1 MIRCQAKRSQRSGL
15 ILLIVLGMLALF
27 SLLATTFLVLSSQSR
42 SASVAIATVK
52 LRQPDPRALS
62 DLVVQQL
69 VRDTNDTR
77 SAFFGHSLL
86 ADVYGPNPIRTTIRQ
101 LPPTVPKVL
110 GKDANDQAFLWI
122 ALNNPGSSLA
132 LGRDAYNGRLVT
144 FLAGPLKGNSF
155 RILDYIGEFNN
166 AALAYSIVIDL
177 STHEGGLLTG
187 DILSGTVAVPVTK
200 PLRGWLADH
209 PLHLVQDAQ
218 GIPYPLL
225 INDAAFNGV
234 GYGLNLANG
243 AQDVGPTINAGGTNL
258 TIPMGL
264 FHSYSDTAAWKLGN
278 TNEGYDVA
286 DYRDYFL
293 HFRELGGSLTQV
305 QRQIPSFHRPELINY
320 LSSLYGAPTSM
331 TPVQVRQF
339 IDILEFA
346 MARPL
351 AVNITSST
359 PSLRLAR
366 NPYFTGRPPNGSG
379 QVPTL
384 ELNFD
389 NWGQAPAYLEEKK
402 LQAYVSQLINGEW
415 DVDNDGDG
423 TEESVWVDPNLP
435 LVPAPDG
442 RMLKVLVA
450 PMIVDLDA
458 RLNLNT
464 AGVLAQTDPGWE
476 QNTSTSFTQVLDP
489 VKRLSQGFGYGPAEI
504 SLNHILSM
512 SAYAAGQ
519 TPFHSRNGPDIVP
532 GAGQTFYNPDAN
544 DLISRFYERDFTAEH
559 YHGPR
564 AGFPSSGLPLARGG
578 GFGLGID
585 RYGNPLVLRNQFS
598 ASIPDEQK
606 NDPYEISPMKKSGSD
621 RLFTLSELE
630 KVLRNGDATDNQ
642 LPNRLAEVIAPIGA
656 NPPFANNIARM
667 ITTRSA
673 ELRHAN
679 LGTPSGINSPFGA
692 SLLGWL
698 HTLYQ
703 ERLTTQSSTR
713 FPPAF
718 DASDSPTQAQE
729 RRRRFANLFPADF
742 RQGLRMNPNQPFGN
756 GRDDN
761 ANGLIDEPLELENV
775 VQEEQFPVVL
785 ANGNASVSSV
795 PGVYGQ
801 AIGNERPRLASRQQ
815 LTRQIYCL
823 AYLLTPLE
831 NVDLPGVQSTDP
843 KYKQKRA
850 RMLAQWAVN
859 IVDFR
864 DGDSAMTRFPFD
876 EDPFDLGSQSN
887 LPFEW
892 EPQPGNVVWGME
904 FPELQLT
911 ESLAFHDKRTK
922 DTDQDNGTQGTKT
935 NAAMNADDD
944 FDQYR
949 LPQGS
954 LFLELY
960 ATRTTGAPDQSSL
973 TENMPSVSPS
983 LYLNDNGQMKL
994 DLGKMAPPSN
1004 QYGRQPVWRVGIS
1017 NVEQPGQSPN
1027 DLLRS
1032 GTVASPSLLYQSST
1046 NSDTDGDGINDRTGS
1061 GLYYNIDDTAADLTF
1076 DRMVW
1081 FANVDPSAGGNNLP
1095 IPNLAGSSNPRVQQ
1109 YPRVFFSRN
1118 TGPAYLPGGSYA
1130 VVGPRRTTYV
1140 GSQNVAASTDHLPSP
1155 QRFVLNANG
1164 FESYMLDGT
1173 RLGSAATLPANSA
1186 VKPALGITAA
1196 ASRLPGWNILDN
1208 VGMGI
1213 LGTGLNISEPLPIQG
1228 QPYYQLPTLSLDST
1242 DTGGSAGSFSYPGFR
1257 DMPIDSWKDF
1267 SKTAGKTLPD
1277 QPFDEDSAR
1286 NRVLLDANM
1295 QDIGTYAN
1303 ARTAYLQRLADPDFP
1318 YDPEDNPY
1326 ITIDWIS
1333 LDLSVF
1339 SGEGNE
1345 AAAPGKNPNPTFAF
1359 QTRYKDGSGANHL
1372 SQLQAGTGGN
1382 STPPQSHGTMLFTYS
1397 TGELRTTT
1405 TYSGSPM
1412 PATQVPHFNQ
1422 QLGDTKFSP
1431 AVARSSSSLGYLNLG
1446 RPLIQNPTAL
1456 ANYDAFGPPLTNA
1469 SEPIFNGAPRETVA
1483 SLFWFN
1489 RPYATPYELMLVP
1502 GVGPG
1507 ELNRTATTSDRSK
1520 LYARQTNDRLRSPFG
1535 HLMNFFESSP
1545 KGAGESE
1552 FYLLMELMETPAQY
1566 ADSAVVKNPASLQQ
1580 PHAGGDTTSDLIR
1593 SEMLSDYFAPR
1604 NSVPSMVNPGKVNI
1618 NTIPGTQIWKGVELN
1633 YLRGND
1639 RTADPAATSNSNWP
1653 QIAASRRGYAPAS
1666 NPFLVDQHP
1675 NMNPAYPTQFAGAF
1689 RPGLLGAVGPV
1700 LAGESAKDGG
1710 GNLQSTR
1717 LRNVVRKSNTLFR
1730 SDAVPSPDPIPDA
1743 AIPLML
1749 GNNGQNLGRYRDSDK
1764 QPFIAYQRLTRL
1776 PNLVTQQSNV
1786 YAVWLTVGFFE
1797 FDIEN
1802 SGIGAEFT
1810 GNRGE
1815 VTRYRSFY
1823 MIDRTAP
1830 VGFRPGEDLNTD
1842 KAILLRRFIE

>member
-1 MIRCQAKRSQRSGL
+1 MIRRSLRQSDRSGL

-52 LRQPDPRALS
+52 LRQPDPRAIS

-86 ADVYGPNPIRTTIRQ
+86 ADVYGPNPIRTTARQ
-101 LPPTVPKVL
+101 VPKVL

-122 ALNNPGSSLA
+122 AMNNPGNNTLA
-132 LGRDAYNGRLVT
+132 VGRDAYNGRLVT

-177 STHEGGLLTG
+177 STHQGGMLTG
-187 DILSGTVAVPVTK
+187 DILSGTVAVSVTK
-200 PLRGWLADH
+200 PIRSWLADH

-218 GIPYPLL
+218 GIAYPML

-234 GYGLNLANG
+234 GYGLNLSNG
-243 AQDVGPTINAGGTNL
+243 SQDVGETISIGGNNV

-264 FHSYSDTAAWKLGN
+264 FHSYRDTAAWKLGN
-278 TNEGYDVA
+278 TNEGYDVP

-293 HFRELGGSLTQV
+293 HYRALGGGSQSPS
-305 QRQIPSFHRPELINY
+305 QRQIPSFHRPDLINY
-320 LSSLYGAPTSM
+320 LTALYGNPTSM
-331 TPVQVRQF
+331 TPAQVRQL
-339 IDILEFA
+339 IELLDFA

-351 AVNITSST
+351 AINITGPSFPT
-359 PSLRLAR
+359 PSPRLVR
-366 NPYFTGRPPNGSG
+366 NPYFTGRPPNASG
-379 QVPTL
+379 QVPIL
-384 ELNFD
+384 ELNLD
-389 NWGQAPAYLEEKK
+389 QWGQAPAYLEEKK
-402 LQAYVSQLINGEW
+402 LQAYVHQLINGEW

-423 TEESVWVDPNLP
+423 ANESVWIDPSLP

-450 PMIVDLDA
+450 PMIVDLDN

-464 AGVLAQTDPGWE
+464 AGDLAQADANYVVPVS
-476 QNTSTSFTQVLDP
+476 NSFTQFLETNPAARV
-489 VKRLSQGFGYGPAEI
+489 LSQGFGYGPADI
-504 SLNHILSM
+504 SISHMLPPGNFQ
-512 SAYAAGQ
+512 AGQ
-519 TPFHSRNGPDIVP
+519 TPFHLRGGPDSVP
-532 GAGQTFYNPDAN
+532 GLGQTSFNPDGN
-544 DLISRFYERDFTAEH
+544 DLLSRFYEREFSAEH
-559 YHGPR
+559 YHGPGGTR
-564 AGFPSSGLPLARGG
+564 PSAGLPLARRG
-578 GFGLGID
+578 GFALGVD
-585 RYGNPLVLRNQFS
+585 RNGNPLVLQNQFS
-598 ASIPDEQK
+598 GSVPDEQK
-606 NDPYEISPMKKSGSD
+606 NDPYESAPMKDSGSD
-621 RLFTLSELE
+621 RLFSLIELE
-630 KVLRNGDATDNQ
+630 KILRRDDATEAQ
-642 LPNRLAEVIAPIGA
+642 LPDRLREVLDLAAAGNVNRIV
-656 NPPFANNIARM
+656 
-667 ITTRSA
+667 TTRSA
-673 ELRHAN
+673 ELRYAN
-679 LGTPSGINSPFGA
+679 IGTPSGINSPFGA

-703 ERLTTQSSTR
+703 ERLTAQNNTR
-713 FPPAF
+713 FPAVPN
-718 DASDSPTQAQE
+718 TLVGRQ
-729 RRRRFANLFPADF
+729 RFASLFPADF

-761 ANGLIDEPLELENV
+761 GNGLIDEPVELENV
-775 VQEEQFPVVL
+775 AQQESFPVVQS
-785 ANGNASVSSV
+785 NGPVAVNSVT
-795 PGVYGQ
+795 GVYGTS
-801 AIGNERPRLASRQQ
+801 IGNEPARLASRQ
-815 LTRQIYCL
+815 LLARQIYCL
-823 AYLLTPLE
+823 AYMLTPLDG
-831 NVDLPGVQSTDP
+831 VDMPGVPAGDAR
-843 KYKQKRA
+843 YKQKRA
-850 RMLAQWAVN
+850 RVLAQWAVN

-864 DGDSAMTRFPFD
+864 DGDVAMTRFPYD
-876 EDPFDLGSQSN
+876 EDPFDNGSSSN

-922 DTDQDNGTQGTKT
+922 DTDQDNGTQGTRV

-960 ATRTTGAPDQSSL
+960 ATRTTGSATDQTL
-973 TENMPSVSPS
+973 PAASPS
-983 LYLNDNGQMKL
+983 LYVNDNGQLKL
-994 DLGKMAPPSN
+994 DLGKMAPSSPTF
-1004 QYGRQPVWRVGIS
+1004 GRQPVWRVGIS

-1027 DLLRS
+1027 ELLRNGS
-1032 GTVASPSLLYQSST
+1032 VASPSLLYQSSI
-1046 NSDTDGDGINDRTGS
+1046 NGDSDGDGINDREGS
-1061 GLYYNIDDTAADLTF
+1061 GLVYNFDNATATSLTF

-1095 IPNLAGSSNPRVQQ
+1095 IPNLTGSSDPRRDQ
-1109 YPRVFFSRN
+1109 YPRIFFSRN
-1118 TGPAYLPGGSYA
+1118 NASAYLTGGSYA
-1130 VVGPRRTTYV
+1130 VVGPRQTTYT

-1155 QRFVLNANG
+1155 QRFVLTPTSVETYLLNG
-1164 FESYMLDGT
+1164 N
-1173 RLGSAATLPANSA
+1173 RLGVTATLPSGSA
-1186 VKPALGITAA
+1186 VKPAVGIIAA
-1196 ASRLPGWNILDN
+1196 ASRLTGWNVLDN
-1208 VGMGI
+1208 AATGVI
-1213 LGTGLNISEPLPIQG
+1213 GTGLNISEPLPIQG
-1228 QPYYQLPTLSLDST
+1228 QPYYQLPTQPLDST
-1242 DTGGSAGSFSYPGFR
+1242 DTGGSAGGFSYPGFR

-1277 QPFDEDSAR
+1277 QPFDEDPAR

-1295 QDIGTYAN
+1295 QNIGTYAN

-1318 YDPEDNPY
+1318 YDPETNPY

-1333 LDLSVF
+1333 LDLTVF
-1339 SGEGNE
+1339 SGEDDE
-1345 AAAPGKNPNPTFAF
+1345 TKAPGKNQTPTFAF
-1359 QTRYKDGSGANHL
+1359 QSRYKDGSSANHF
-1372 SQLQAGTGGN
+1372 SQLQAGIVNTYKA
-1382 STPPQSHGTMLFTYS
+1382 TPSHGGMVFSYS
-1397 TGELRTTT
+1397 TGQLNSRGKYT
-1405 TYSGSPM
+1405 GAPM
-1412 PATQVPHFNQ
+1412 AATQTPFFNYL
-1422 QLGDTKFSP
+1422 LGDTSLTQATKQ
-1431 AVARSSSSLGYLNLG
+1431 SSTSLGYLNIG
-1446 RPLIQNPTAL
+1446 RPDPTKPNHTTVAD
-1456 ANYDAFGPPLTNA
+1456 YDAYGPPLFIAANN
-1469 SEPIFNGAPRETVA
+1469 PFNGAPQTVA
-1483 SLFWFN
+1483 GSLFWFN
-1489 RPYATPYELMLVP
+1489 RPFASPYELMLVP

-1507 ELNRTATTSDRSK
+1507 ELNQTATTLDRSK
-1520 LYARQTNDRLRSPFG
+1520 LYARQTSDRLRAPFG

-1552 FYLLMELMETPAQY
+1552 FYLLMELMETPAPY
-1566 ADSAVVKNPASLQQ
+1566 ADAAVVKNPASLQQ
-1580 PHAGGDTTSDLIR
+1580 IHAGGDTDSDLIR

-1604 NSVPSMVNPGKVNI
+1604 NFIPSMVNPGKVNI
-1618 NTIPGTQIWKGVELN
+1618 NTIPGEQMWKGVELN
-1633 YLRGND
+1633 YLRGSARNNP
-1639 RTADPAATSNSNWP
+1639 TTGTNWA

-1675 NMNPAYPTQFAGAF
+1675 NLNPAYPTQFAGAF

-1700 LAGESAKDGG
+1700 LAGEAAKDGS

-1717 LRNVVRKSNTLFR
+1717 LRNLVRKSHTLLR
-1730 SDAVPSPDPIPDA
+1730 PDTVPSPDPLPDGA
-1743 AIPLML
+1743 TPLML
-1749 GNNGQNLGRYRDSDK
+1749 GGANAQQLGLYRDSDK

-1786 YAVWLTVGFFE
+1786 YAVWMTVGFFE
-1797 FDIEN
+1797 FDFEN

-1815 VTRYRSFY
+1815 VTRHRSFY
-1823 MIDRTAP
+1823 IIDRTTP

>member
-1 MIRCQAKRSQRSGL
+1 MIRRQAKRSNRSAL

-52 LRQPDPRALS
+52 LRQPDPRAMS

-86 ADVYGPNPIRTTIRQ
+86 ADVYGPNPIRTTARQ
-101 LPPTVPKVL
+101 IPKVL

-122 ALNNPGSSLA
+122 AMNNPGNLLA
-132 LGRDAYNGRLVT
+132 IGRDAYNGRLVT

-177 STHEGGLLTG
+177 STHQGGMLTG
-187 DILSGTVAVPVTK
+187 DILSGTVAVSVTK
-200 PLRGWLADH
+200 PIRSWLADH

-218 GIPYPLL
+218 GIAYPML

-234 GYGLNLANG
+234 GYGLNLSNG
-243 AQDVGPTINAGGTNL
+243 AQDVGPTVNVGGTNV

-264 FHSYSDTAAWKLGN
+264 FHSYSDSAAWKLGN
-278 TNEGYDVA
+278 TNEGYDVP

-293 HFRELGGSLTQV
+293 HYRSFGALSQLPT
-305 QRQIPSFHRPELINY
+305 PSFHRPELINY
-320 LSSLYGAPTSM
+320 LSALYGNPTSM
-331 TPVQVRQF
+331 TPAQVRQL
-339 IDILEFA
+339 IDLLEFA

-351 AVNITSST
+351 AINITG
-359 PSLRLAR
+359 PSLPAPPPPRLVR
-366 NPYFTGRPPNGSG
+366 NPYFTGRPPNASG

-384 ELNFD
+384 ELNLD

-402 LQAYVSQLINGEW
+402 LQAYVQQLINGEW

-423 TEESVWVDPNLP
+423 VNESVWIDPNLP

-450 PMIVDLDA
+450 PMIVDLDN

-464 AGVLAQTDPGWE
+464 AGDLAQADANYMVPVS
-476 QNTSTSFTQVLDP
+476 NSFTQFLESNADA
-489 VKRLSQGFGYGPAEI
+489 KYLSQGFGYGPADI
-504 SLNHILSM
+504 SISHMLPSGNFKP
-512 SAYAAGQ
+512 GQ
-519 TPFHSRNGPDIVP
+519 TPFHLRGGPDSVP
-532 GAGQTFYNPDAN
+532 GLGQTSFNPDGN
-544 DLISRFYERDFTAEH
+544 DLLSRFYEREFSAEH
-559 YHGPR
+559 YHGPGGTR
-564 AGFPSSGLPLARGG
+564 PSAGLPLARRG
-578 GFGLGID
+578 GFALGVD
-585 RYGNPLVLRNQFS
+585 RNGNPLVLQNQFS
-598 ASIPDEQK
+598 GSVPDEQK
-606 NDPYEISPMKKSGSD
+606 NDPYESAPMRDSGSD
-621 RLFTLSELE
+621 RLFTLTELE
-630 KVLRNGDATDNQ
+630 KILRRDDATGVQ
-642 LPNRLAEVIAPIGA
+642 LPNRIREVLDLAAAGNVNRIV
-656 NPPFANNIARM
+656 
-667 ITTRSA
+667 TTRSA
-673 ELRHAN
+673 ELRYAN
-679 LGTPSGINSPFGA
+679 IGTPSGINSPFGA

-703 ERLTTQSSTR
+703 ERLTAQNNTR
-713 FPPAF
+713 FPAVPN
-718 DASDSPTQAQE
+718 TQVGRQ
-729 RRRRFANLFPADF
+729 RFASLFPADF

-761 ANGLIDEPLELENV
+761 GNGLIDEPVELENV
-775 VQEEQFPVVL
+775 AQQESFPVVQS
-785 ANGNASVSSV
+785 NGPVAVNSVA
-795 PGVYGQ
+795 GVYGSSTGSEP
-801 AIGNERPRLASRQQ
+801 ARLASRQ
-815 LTRQIYCL
+815 LLARQIYLL
-823 AYLLTPLE
+823 AYMLTPLDG
-831 NVDLPGVQSTDP
+831 VDLPGVPAGDTR
-843 KYKQKRA
+843 YRQKRA

-859 IVDFR
+859 VVDFR
-864 DGDSAMTRFPFD
+864 DGDVAMTRFPYD
-876 EDPFDLGSQSN
+876 DDPFDIGSSSN

-922 DTDQDNGTQGTKT
+922 DTDQDSGTQGTKT

-960 ATRTTGAPDQSSL
+960 ATRTTGGPTDQTL
-973 TENMPSVSPS
+973 PAVSPS
-983 LYLNDNGQMKL
+983 LYVNDSGQLKL
-994 DLGKMAPPSN
+994 DLGKMAPSSPVFG
-1004 QYGRQPVWRVGIS
+1004 QQPVWRVGIS
-1017 NVEQPGQSPN
+1017 NVEQPGQNPN
-1027 DLLRS
+1027 DLLRNGS
-1032 GTVASPSLLYQSST
+1032 VASPSLLYQSSI
-1046 NSDTDGDGINDRTGS
+1046 NGDSDGDGTNDRDGS
-1061 GLYYNIDDTAADLTF
+1061 GLVFDIDNTATSLTF
-1076 DRMVW
+1076 DRMIW
-1081 FANVDPSAGGNNLP
+1081 FANIDPSAGGNNLP
-1095 IPNLAGSSNPRVQQ
+1095 IPNLTGSSDPRRDQ
-1109 YPRVFFSRN
+1109 YPRIFFSRN
-1118 TGPAYLPGGSYA
+1118 NGPAYLPGGSYA

-1140 GSQNVAASTDHLPSP
+1140 GSQNMAASTDHLPSP
-1155 QRFVLNANG
+1155 QRFVLTPTSVETYLLNG
-1164 FESYMLDGT
+1164 N
-1173 RLGSAATLPANSA
+1173 RLGVTATLPAGSA
-1186 VKPALGITAA
+1186 VKPAVGIIAA
-1196 ASRLPGWNILDN
+1196 ASRLTGWNVLDN
-1208 VGMGI
+1208 AATGVI
-1213 LGTGLNISEPLPIQG
+1213 GTGLNISEPLPIQG
-1228 QPYYQLPTLSLDST
+1228 QPYYQLPTQPLDST
-1242 DTGGSAGSFSYPGFR
+1242 DTGGSAGSFSYPGFK

-1277 QPFDEDSAR
+1277 QPFDEDPAR

-1295 QDIGTYAN
+1295 QDLGTYAN

-1318 YDPEDNPY
+1318 YDPETNPY

-1333 LDLSVF
+1333 LDLTVF
-1339 SGEGNE
+1339 SGEDDE
-1345 AAAPGKNPNPTFAF
+1345 TKAPGKNQNPTFAF
-1359 QTRYKDGSGANHL
+1359 QTRYKDGSTANHF
-1372 SQLQAGTGGN
+1372 SQLQAGIVNTYKA
-1382 STPPQSHGTMLFTYS
+1382 TPSHGGMVFGYS
-1397 TGELRTTT
+1397 TGQLNSRGEYT
-1405 TYSGSPM
+1405 GAPM
-1412 PATQVPHFNQ
+1412 AATQTPFFNYL
-1422 QLGDTKFSP
+1422 LGDTSLTAAAKQ
-1431 AVARSSSSLGYLNLG
+1431 SSTSLGYLNIG
-1446 RPLIQNPTAL
+1446 RPDPSKTNHTSVAD
-1456 ANYDAFGPPLTNA
+1456 YDAYGPPLSIAAGN
-1469 SEPIFNGAPRETVA
+1469 PFNGAPQTVA
-1483 SLFWFN
+1483 GSLFWFN

-1507 ELNRTATTSDRSK
+1507 ELNRTATSMDRSK
-1520 LYARQTNDRLRSPFG
+1520 LYARQTNDRLRAPFG

-1552 FYLLMELMETPAQY
+1552 FYLLMEMMETPAPY
-1566 ADSAVVKNPASLQQ
+1566 ADAGVVKNPASLQQ
-1580 PHAGGDTTSDLIR
+1580 IHAGGDTTSDLIR

-1604 NSVPSMVNPGKVNI
+1604 NFVPSMVNPGKVNI
-1618 NTIPGTQIWKGVELN
+1618 NTIPAEQMWKGVELN
-1633 YLRGND
+1633 YLRGTNA
-1639 RTADPAATSNSNWP
+1639 RNNPTGGTNWA
-1653 QIAASRRGYAPAS
+1653 QISASRRGYAPAS

-1700 LAGESAKDGG
+1700 LAGEAAKDGS

-1717 LRNVVRKSNTLFR
+1717 LRNLVRKSHTLFR
-1730 SDAVPSPDPIPDA
+1730 PDSVPSPDPLPDA
-1743 AIPLML
+1743 ATPLML
-1749 GNNGQNLGRYRDSDK
+1749 GGSNPQQLGLYRDSDK

-1786 YAVWLTVGFFE
+1786 YAVWMTIGFFE

-1815 VTRYRSFY
+1815 VTRHRSFY
-1823 MIDRTAP
+1823 IIDRTMP